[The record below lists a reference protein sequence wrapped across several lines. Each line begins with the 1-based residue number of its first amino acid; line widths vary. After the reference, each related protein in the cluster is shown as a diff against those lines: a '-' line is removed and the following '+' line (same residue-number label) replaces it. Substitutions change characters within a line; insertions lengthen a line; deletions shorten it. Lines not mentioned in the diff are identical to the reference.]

1 MANQK
6 AVTHAQPHPFPQSEE
21 TRTVFISLGFSVFLC
36 VCVCVCVLLWPLKG
50 VKGKPRLAWWADM
63 AYPSYEWDASS
74 AGRDAQARTLP
85 SVLGISRS
93 RVGRV
98 LRGPWSRSWSSA
110 LGDSFIAYRV
120 PPKPS
125 SALSGCL
132 LWKQFS
138 EGRGTSGGDSLSLRV
153 DQGLSAGRGRR
164 RRSPR
169 RTPALCHR

>member
-1 MANQK
+1 MATGGWPIRRQWPMDSH
-6 AVTHAQPHPFPQSEE
+6 THSP
-21 TRTVFISLGFSVFLC
+21 SLR
-36 VCVCVCVLLWPLKG
+36 
-50 VKGKPRLAWWADM
+50 RLALSSSLLVFQFFCAPPVCEGRKGEAKTGLVGRYM

-93 RVGRV
+93 RVGRR
-98 LRGPWSRSWSSA
+98 LRGRWSRSWSSA

-138 EGRGTSGGDSLSLRV
+138 EGRGTSGGESLSLRV
-153 DQGLSAGRGRR
+153 GQGLSAGRGRR